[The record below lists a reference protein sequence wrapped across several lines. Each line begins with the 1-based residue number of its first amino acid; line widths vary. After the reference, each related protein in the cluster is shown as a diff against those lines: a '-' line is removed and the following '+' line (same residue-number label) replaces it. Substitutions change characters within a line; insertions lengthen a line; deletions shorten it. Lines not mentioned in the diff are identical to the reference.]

1 MKISRTLVTA
11 RALNMDSNANVSLKR
26 RRKTINLE
34 TLRPAI
40 SGDYEQIEV
49 FAGDKSLIYA
59 AEK

>member
-11 RALNMDSNANVSLKR
+11 RALNVDSNANVSLKR

-34 TLRPAI
+34 TLRSAI
-40 SGDYEQIEV
+40 SGDNEQIEV
-49 FAGDKSLIYA
+49 FAGDKILIYA

>member
-34 TLRPAI
+34 TLRSAI
-40 SGDYEQIEV
+40 CGDNEQIEV
-49 FAGDKSLIYA
+49 FAGDKILIYA